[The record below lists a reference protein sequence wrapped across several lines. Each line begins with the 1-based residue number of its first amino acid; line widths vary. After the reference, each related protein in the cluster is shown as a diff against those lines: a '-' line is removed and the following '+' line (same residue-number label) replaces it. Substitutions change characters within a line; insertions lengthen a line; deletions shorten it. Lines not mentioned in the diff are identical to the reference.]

1 MAVYIHQLRD
11 WPLFTWD
18 ADKLASLLA
27 DARFEQGKILGQ
39 MQRLGFDLQAAASL
53 DNLSLDL
60 LKSGEIEGE
69 LMDPAEVRS
78 SLARKLGLD
87 FDTEIIPTRRVDAIA
102 ELMLDATRNFESP
115 LTAERLFSW
124 QAALFPTGQS
134 GLLKIKT
141 GGWRDNPPQDPMQV
155 VSGPMGRETIH
166 FTAPGAELVP
176 DEMNHFLDWFN
187 HSHETDPFIKAA
199 LSHLWFIT
207 IHPFEDGNGRIARA
221 ITDLQLCRADKTS
234 FRFYS
239 MNAQI
244 RKERNAYYKILEQT
258 QKGGLD
264 ISGWLEWFLQCLLN
278 SFASSDSILEAVL
291 RKGRFWS
298 SYQLQSFND
307 RQLMMLNKLHDG
319 FTGKL
324 SSSKWAAM
332 TKCSHDTALRD
343 IQDLL
348 RRNILRKEEAGGR
361 STHYVLP

>member
-1 MAVYIHQLRD
+1 
-11 WPLFTWD
+11 
-18 ADKLASLLA
+18 
-27 DARFEQGKILGQ
+27 
-39 MQRLGFDLQAAASL
+39 
-53 DNLSLDL
+53 
-60 LKSGEIEGE
+60 
-69 LMDPAEVRS
+69 
-78 SLARKLGLD
+78 
-87 FDTEIIPTRRVDAIA
+87 
-102 ELMLDATRNFESP
+102 
-115 LTAERLFSW
+115 
-124 QAALFPTGQS
+124 
-134 GLLKIKT
+134 
-141 GGWRDNPPQDPMQV
+141 
-155 VSGPMGRETIH
+155 
-166 FTAPGAELVP
+166 
-176 DEMNHFLDWFN
+176 
-187 HSHETDPFIKAA
+187 
-199 LSHLWFIT
+199 
-207 IHPFEDGNGRIARA
+207 
-221 ITDLQLCRADKTS
+221 
-234 FRFYS
+234 

-307 RQLMMLNKLHDG
+307 RQLMMLNKLLDG